1 METGVIPVQCRYG
14 DSPTRYFRDL
24 MFCNLRKAKEA
35 AMAEIFSS
43 TFSFGD
49 PRLRAWRVELDF
61 TRWQW
66 LLKQAAGVVPHAVLR
81 FSQEITAGLTGFIAE
96 LKVDN
101 QHQLLRPYQYE
112 LPAMGEA
119 VAHRQAETDGLDGVG
134 HRAAAA
140 AIGISRV
147 HGHFRSRGQGSQAIL
162 MSPVNEASGQPEFLH
177 TAVYFLAYENGAV
190 NGWQLFVDFSAPER
204 QQYMAWVA
212 RRAGTNYSAQTDLD
226 LAAAPVL
233 SADSSGQ
240 QLYSSVEDFIA
251 DAAGFLKTGRG
262 RASISDISLENP
274 GRFVADQM
282 RLEDKNRQEAESWVE
297 PYIRAIA
304 QGSIDLGRRIITKL
318 QLKVLNLTESAVRS
332 AARLA
337 AVDFSALQVFLRA
350 CGFLPFSF
358 SPETSIVSPQSFFA
372 APVIAGHCQEKI
384 CRQCGTHAGDRDT
397 KCPSCG
403 WSP

>member
-1 METGVIPVQCRYG
+1 
-14 DSPTRYFRDL
+14 
-24 MFCNLRKAKEA
+24 
-35 AMAEIFSS
+35 MAEILSS
-43 TFSFGD
+43 TLSFGD
-49 PRLRAWRVELDF
+49 PRLGAWRVELDF
-61 TRWQW
+61 DRWQW
-66 LLKQAAGVVPHAVLR
+66 LLKQTAGVVPHAVLR

-101 QHQLLRPYQYE
+101 QRQLLRPYQYE

-119 VAHRQAETDGLDGVG
+119 VVHRQAETEGLDGV
-134 HRAAAA
+134 HQRAAAA

-147 HGHFRSRGQGSQAIL
+147 HDNFRSRGQGSQAVL
-162 MSPVNEASGQPEFLH
+162 MSPVNETTGQPEFLH
-177 TAVYFLAYENGAV
+177 TAIYFLVYDENGAV
-190 NGWQLFVDFSAPER
+190 NGWQLFVDFSAAER

-212 RRAGTNYSAQTDLD
+212 RRSNVDYRNQTDLD
-226 LAAAPVL
+226 LAATPVV
-233 SADSSGQ
+233 SVGSPVRP
-240 QLYSSVEDFIA
+240 LYSSVEDFAA
-251 DAAGFLKTGRG
+251 DIVEFLKTGRG

-274 GRFVADQM
+274 KQFVTNQL
-282 RLEDKNRQEAESWVE
+282 RLEAENRREAENWIE

-304 QGSIDLGRRIITKL
+304 QGSIDLARRIITQL

-332 AARLA
+332 VARRA

-350 CGFLPFSF
+350 CGFLSFSF

-372 APVIAGHCQEKI
+372 APVIGDHCQEKI